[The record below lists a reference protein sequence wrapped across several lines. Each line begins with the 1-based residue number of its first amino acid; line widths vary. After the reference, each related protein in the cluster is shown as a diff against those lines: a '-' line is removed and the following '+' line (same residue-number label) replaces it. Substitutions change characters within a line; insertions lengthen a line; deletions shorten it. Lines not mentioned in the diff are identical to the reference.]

1 MTHRPRTLV
10 WFRGKDLRLADHG
23 PLMRGLREGEV
34 IPVFVLD
41 PYFFD
46 PLRAQRLPHR
56 MQFLLESLEE
66 LAQGITSLGSTLICL
81 RGKSVDVIPRVAR
94 EWDVSRVMAHRWIE
108 PLGRVRDRQVAKA
121 LHVPLELLEGE
132 TLHPPGSL
140 RTGSGSPYS
149 VFTPFARAFR
159 KAATIEKPLPPPT
172 TLPPAPPE
180 AVEQH
185 CPPPSLSELGI
196 PRNPNLQPGGEPA
209 ARERLLQFVSHGLE
223 HYGTGRDQLDED
235 ATSRLSADIKFGT
248 LSVRAI
254 WWAAER
260 RRPEICNESIER
272 FLTELVWREFSYSS
286 LWDRPRLLKAP
297 FRPSWTNFPWR
308 DDAADW
314 NAWAEGRTGYPV
326 VDAAARELLETGFVH
341 GRARMITASF
351 LCKHLLIDYRRG
363 EQHFMT
369 HLTDGDWAQNNAGW
383 QWSAGSGCDAQ
394 PYFRVFNPVT
404 QGEKFDPDGTYV
416 RRWLPA
422 LAKLPSRYIHHP
434 WSAPESVLRD
444 ADVRLGES
452 YPHPV
457 VDHASAR
464 DRFLTTAKA
473 HLKPQA

>member
-159 KAATIEKPLPPPT
+159 KAATIET
-172 TLPPAPPE
+172 
-180 AVEQH
+180 
-185 CPPPSLSELGI
+185 
-196 PRNPNLQPGGEPA
+196 
-209 ARERLLQFVSHGLE
+209 VS
-223 HYGTGRDQLDED
+223 Y
-235 ATSRLSADIKFGT
+235 
-248 LSVRAI
+248 
-254 WWAAER
+254 
-260 RRPEICNESIER
+260 
-272 FLTELVWREFSYSS
+272 
-286 LWDRPRLLKAP
+286 
-297 FRPSWTNFPWR
+297 
-308 DDAADW
+308 
-314 NAWAEGRTGYPV
+314 
-326 VDAAARELLETGFVH
+326 
-341 GRARMITASF
+341 
-351 LCKHLLIDYRRG
+351 
-363 EQHFMT
+363 T
-369 HLTDGDWAQNNAGW
+369 HLT
-383 QWSAGSGCDAQ
+383 
-394 PYFRVFNPVT
+394 
-404 QGEKFDPDGTYV
+404 
-416 RRWLPA
+416 LPTI
-422 LAKLPSRYIHHP
+422 Y
-434 WSAPESVLRD
+434 SV
-444 ADVRLGES
+444 
-452 YPHPV
+452 
-457 VDHASAR
+457 
-464 DRFLTTAKA
+464 
-473 HLKPQA
+473 